1 MRKQF
6 KILLGL
12 AALGALTTGC
22 NFAVSREAYD
32 KDLSAMRG
40 QQEQLEAQKVALDK
54 KLQDAEAR
62 YAAKNDELS
71 TCIREKMAA
80 SDAFKNCDQKLE
92 KMSKIGG
99 NCSRDLAQ
107 CQIDADALKKAK
119 LELTAAR
126 DALQAARDAL
136 QKENAKLKADGERQ
150 GADLKIVQDR
160 LQKIES
166 NISAVR
172 QKLQKLVDSGKLKV
186 NVARGFLIIELQSDI
201 LFDTGKSDLKPEAKP
216 VLAELA
222 AALQGLSDRRF
233 QVAGHTDTTGADA
246 LNWRL
251 SVARAVSV
259 VETLV
264 ADGVPAKNLSA
275 GGYGPHM
282 PVASNDTDDG
292 KKRNRR
298 VELLLLPDLGE
309 LLNLAK

>member
-1 MRKQF
+1 MKQQNV
-6 KILLGL
+6 ILMGVLL
-12 AALGALTTGC
+12 ALSVLTTGC

-32 KDLSAMRG
+32 KDLTAMRV
-40 QQEQLEAQKVALDK
+40 QQDTLETQKASLSTQL
-54 KLQDAEAR
+54 DACEAR
-62 YAAKNDELS
+62 YKAKNDELS
-71 TCIREKMAA
+71 TCIRDKMAVTD
-80 SDAFKNCDQKLE
+80 SFKGCDQKLE

-107 CQIDADALKKAK
+107 CQIDSDLLKKAK

-126 DALQAARDAL
+126 DALQ
-136 QKENAKLKADGERQ
+136 KENARLKADGERQ

-160 LQKIES
+160 LSRIES
-166 NISAVR
+166 NIQAVR

>member
-1 MRKQF
+1 MWAKQV
-6 KILLGL
+6 KIVAVL
-12 AALGALTTGC
+12 AASGALTTGC
-22 NFAVSREAYD
+22 GIAVSREAYD
-32 KDLSAMRG
+32 KDLTAMRG
-40 QQEQLEAQKVALDK
+40 QQDQLEAQKSSLNDQ
-54 KLQDAEAR
+54 LQASEAR
-62 YAAKNDELS
+62 YKAKNDELA

-80 SDAFKNCDQKLE
+80 QDSFKTCDQKLE

-99 NCSRDLAQ
+99 NCARDLAT
-107 CQIDADALKKAK
+107 CQIDADGLKKAK

-126 DALQAARDAL
+126 DALA
-136 QKENAKLKADGERQ
+136 KENARLKADGDRQ

-160 LQKIES
+160 LARIES
-166 NISAVR
+166 NIATVR

-222 AALQGLSDRRF
+222 AALASLSDRRF

-264 ADGVPAKNLSA
+264 ADGVPAKTLSA

-282 PVASNDTDDG
+282 PVATNDTDEG

-298 VELLLLPDLGE
+298 VELLLMPDLGE

>member
-1 MRKQF
+1 MKN
-6 KILLGL
+6 LGIFLVL
-12 AALGALTTGC
+12 ATLGALTTGC

-32 KDLSAMRG
+32 KDLAAMRG
-40 QQEQLEAQKVALDK
+40 QQDAIEAQKAALDK
-54 KLQDAEAR
+54 QLQACEAR
-62 YAAKNDELS
+62 YTAKNSELS
-71 TCIREKMAA
+71 TCIREKMACQD
-80 SDAFKNCDQKLE
+80 SYKTCDQKLE

-107 CQIDADALKKAK
+107 CQIDTDALKRAK
-119 LELTAAR
+119 MELT
-126 DALQAARDAL
+126 AARDAL
-136 QKENAKLKADGERQ
+136 QKENARLKADGDKQ

-160 LQKIES
+160 LMKIES
-166 NISAVR
+166 NIAAVR
-172 QKLQKLVDSGKLKV
+172 TKLQKLVDSGALKV
-186 NVARGFLIIELQSDI
+186 NVRNGFLVIELQSDI
-201 LFDTGKSDLKPEAKP
+201 LFDTGKSELKPEAKQP
-216 VLAELA
+216 LADLA
-222 AALQGLSDRRF
+222 VALQGLSDRRF
-233 QVAGHTDTTGADA
+233 QVAGHTDPTGSDA

-251 SVARAVSV
+251 SVARAVAV

-282 PVASNDTDDG
+282 PVASNDTDEG

>member
-1 MRKQF
+1 MKGQF
-6 KILLGL
+6 PILTVLL
-12 AALGALTTGC
+12 ALGAATSGC
-22 NFAVSREAYD
+22 NLAVSREAYD
-32 KDLSAMRG
+32 KDLAAMRG
-40 QQEQLEAQKVALDK
+40 QQDQLEAQKASLNNQ
-54 KLQDAEAR
+54 LQACEAR
-62 YAAKNDELS
+62 YKAKNDELS
-71 TCIREKMAA
+71 TCIRDKMAA
-80 SDAFKNCDQKLE
+80 ADSFKACDQKLE

-99 NCSRDLAQ
+99 NCARDLAT
-107 CQIDADALKKAK
+107 CQIDSDGLKKAK

-126 DALQAARDAL
+126 DALQ
-136 QKENAKLKADGERQ
+136 KENARLKTDGERQ
-150 GADLKIVQDR
+150 GANLKIVQDR
-160 LQKIES
+160 LAKIES
-166 NISAVR
+166 NITMVR

-201 LFDTGKSDLKPEAKP
+201 LFDTNKSDLKPEAKP

-233 QVAGHTDTTGADA
+233 QVAGHTDTTGSDA

-282 PVASNDTDDG
+282 PVAGNETEEG

-298 VELLLLPDLGE
+298 VELLLMPDLGE